1 VAKTTKKQP
10 KGERG
15 RADNVEMME
24 RVQDVIQRASG
35 IDQPTRAELA
45 KDYGITPRSVS
56 NLIEYMKKLDI
67 EVTTQTRPRDGKKG
81 YVVNA
86 TNFMRQDLSVAEA
99 VASVLLTQSVLDTP
113 LATDAGST
121 QSGLDRIRKGLGE
134 SVRGKMEHLSGRF
147 AVRLLRAAKPPRA
160 NTFRVVLDG
169 ILENRVLTMEYESPY
184 ASAKSGTAKAAAAA
198 GKARKIETVL
208 IEPYG
213 VFFARRS
220 WYLVAR
226 KRSAGEMRLYKLA
239 RIKRVEVTS
248 ETFPMP
254 RGWTLDKY
262 LENAW
267 ETIHSPQPPVKVVVD
282 LSPKVAGNMVETMW
296 HPSQSCTTL
305 ADGTVRF
312 TARVSGLEE
321 IMWWV
326 LGIGSNA
333 RVVEPKELRER
344 VAAEIRA
351 MHRMVEKD
359 EAAAK

>member
-1 VAKTTKKQP
+1 
-10 KGERG
+10 
-15 RADNVEMME
+15 
-24 RVQDVIQRASG
+24 
-35 IDQPTRAELA
+35 
-45 KDYGITPRSVS
+45 
-56 NLIEYMKKLDI
+56 
-67 EVTTQTRPRDGKKG
+67 
-81 YVVNA
+81 
-86 TNFMRQDLSVAEA
+86 
-99 VASVLLTQSVLDTP
+99 
-113 LATDAGST
+113 
-121 QSGLDRIRKGLGE
+121 
-134 SVRGKMEHLSGRF
+134 
-147 AVRLLRAAKPPRA
+147 
-160 NTFRVVLDG
+160 
-169 ILENRVLTMEYESPY
+169 MEYESPY
-184 ASAKSGTAKAAAAA
+184 ASAKGGSKAAAAAA

-248 ETFPMP
+248 DTFSMP

-296 HPSQSCTTL
+296 HPSQTFTTL

-312 TARVSGLEE
+312 TARVAGLDE
-321 IMWWV
+321 ITWWV

-351 MHRMVEKD
+351 MHRMLEKD
-359 EAAAK
+359 EAAAQ